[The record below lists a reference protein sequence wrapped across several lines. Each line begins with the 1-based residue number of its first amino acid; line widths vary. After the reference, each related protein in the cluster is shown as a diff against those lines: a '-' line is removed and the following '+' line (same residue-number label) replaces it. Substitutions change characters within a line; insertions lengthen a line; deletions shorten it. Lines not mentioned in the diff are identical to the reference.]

1 MIVVMVLGGRERT
14 CDTVMKDVVQDG
26 NKDLRMKQAQMRTY

>member
-1 MIVVMVLGGRERT
+1 MIIVMVRGGRERK
-14 CDTVMKDVVQDG
+14 CDTVMKDGVQDG